1 MKQKHELGVNKKLTI
16 TPYGGL
22 GEIGMNC
29 MLIETESTAILI
41 DCGLMF
47 SELDHFG
54 VEFVIPNFSH
64 MLTKKA
70 KIKAIFA
77 THGHEDHIGALSF
90 ALKAGIRAPIY
101 ASQFTTLMIRE
112 RLKETGMHET
122 VPLNVMNPGGHVDVG
137 DIRITA
143 ASVNH
148 SIIDAFALLID
159 TPLGKIIH
167 TGDFKMD
174 ASPHFGDIMDQ
185 SVFKKAGDEGVLL
198 LMSDSTNV
206 EREEHGHQDTNI
218 AENFEELFKKAEGLI
233 LISMFSSNVGRMAN
247 IFTMA
252 EKMGKK
258 IALTGRSM
266 EQNVRLAHERGVIS
280 VNSNLFIPIDNLRQY
295 DRKKVIVMST
305 GCQGEPRSALNRIA
319 HAEHAH
325 VKLDQGDLVILSSS
339 EIPGN
344 EVSISKLINELF
356 KCGADVLYDAI
367 EDVHTS
373 GHATRPELKKMIEM
387 VKPQFFLPIHGEYR
401 HLVHHATLA
410 EECGVKSENIC
421 VVQNGEVIEVG
432 PDGIQIVDEI
442 TELRVLVA
450 GREGDEITKTLLKDR
465 RRLGE
470 MGVVFCLMTREKDSG
485 KILSKPEIIAR
496 GLVNETMES
505 WLLDEALKVVQ
516 EQIQRYKKEL
526 NQGVINKDFAEEI
539 RVELR
544 RFFERNIGK
553 KPTVIPMIMDV

>member
-1 MKQKHELGVNKKLTI
+1 MNKKITI

-29 MLIETESTAILI
+29 MLIESENSAILI

-64 MLTKKA
+64 LLTKKD
-70 KIKAIFA
+70 KIRAIFA

-90 ALKAGIRAPIY
+90 ALRAGIRAPVY
-101 ASQFTTLMIRE
+101 SSQFTSLMIRE
-112 RLKETGMHET
+112 RLRETGILEAT
-122 VPLNVMNPGGHVDVG
+122 ELKVMNPGSKLDFG
-137 DIRITA
+137 DFKVTA

-148 SIIDAFALLID
+148 SIIDSYALFID
-159 TPLGKIIH
+159 TPIGKIIH

-174 ASPHFGDIMDQ
+174 ASPYFGDVMDKND
-185 SVFKKAGDEGVLL
+185 FEKAGEEGVLL

-206 EREEHGHQDTNI
+206 ERDHHALQDEHI
-218 AENFEELFKKAEGLI
+218 AERFEELFKKAEGLI

-247 IFTMA
+247 IFEIA
-252 EKMGKK
+252 RKMGKK

-280 VNSNLFIPIDNLRQY
+280 FDSSLFVPIDEIRRYNRNDL
-295 DRKKVIVMST
+295 IVMST

-319 HAEHAH
+319 HDEHAH

-339 EIPGN
+339 QIPGN

-356 KCGADVLYDAI
+356 KCGAEILYDSI

-373 GHATRPELKKMIEM
+373 GHATKPELKKMLEM
-387 VKPQFFLPIHGEYR
+387 VKPKFFLPIHGEYR
-401 HLVHHATLA
+401 HLVHHADLA
-410 EECGVKSENIC
+410 EETGVKSENIC
-421 VVQNGEVIEVG
+421 IAQNGDVVELSPDTIEITDEV
-432 PDGIQIVDEI
+432 

-450 GREGDEITKTLLKDR
+450 DRSGTEITKSLLKDR
-465 RRLGE
+465 RRLAE
-470 MGVVFCLMTREKDSG
+470 TGVVFCLMTREKDSG
-485 KILSKPEIIAR
+485 KILSKPEVIAK
-496 GLVNETMES
+496 GLINESLEPWLVGES
-505 WLLDEALKVVQ
+505 VKVIE
-516 EQIQRYKKEL
+516 EQILRYKQDLK
-526 NQGVINKDFAEEI
+526 NGVKNKDFAEEVRI
-539 RVELR
+539 EVR
-544 RFFERNIGK
+544 RFIERNTGK
-553 KPTVIPMIMDV
+553 KPTVIPLIMDV

>member
-1 MKQKHELGVNKKLTI
+1 MNKKLTI

-29 MLIETESTAILI
+29 MLIETESNAILI

-54 VEFVIPNFSH
+54 VEFVIPNFTH
-64 MLTKKA
+64 LLTKKN

-112 RLKETGMHET
+112 RLRETGMHET
-122 VPLNVMNPGGHVDVG
+122 VPLNVLAPGQHVEFG
-137 DIRITA
+137 DLKIKV

-148 SIIDAFALLID
+148 SIIDAFALFID
-159 TPLGKIIH
+159 TPIGKIIH
-167 TGDFKMD
+167 TGDFKID
-174 ASPHFGDIMDQ
+174 ASPHFGDIMDTNE
-185 SVFKKAGDEGVLL
+185 FKKAGDEGVLL

-206 EREEHGHQDTNI
+206 EREEHGLQDEKI
-218 AENFEELFKKAEGLI
+218 AARFEELFQKAEGMI
-233 LISMFSSNVGRMAN
+233 LVSMFSSNVGRMAN
-247 IFTMA
+247 IFALA

-266 EQNVRLAHERGVIS
+266 EQNVRLAHERGALT
-280 VNSNLFIPIDNLRQY
+280 VNSNLFIPIDHIRKY
-295 DRKKVIVMST
+295 DRKNVIVMST

-339 EIPGN
+339 QIPGN
-344 EVSISKLINELF
+344 EVPISKLINELF
-356 KCGADVLYDAI
+356 KCGAEILYDTI

-373 GHATRPELKKMIEM
+373 GHATRPELKQMLEM
-387 VKPQFFLPIHGEYR
+387 TKPKFFLPIHGEYR
-401 HLVHHATLA
+401 HLVHHAVLA
-410 EECGVKSENIC
+410 EECGVLSGNIC
-421 VVQNGEVIEVG
+421 VAQNGEVVEVG
-432 PDGIQIVDEI
+432 PDSIQIVDEI
-442 TELRVLVA
+442 TELRILVA
-450 GREGDEITKTLLKDR
+450 GREGTEVTKTLLKDR

-470 MGVVFCLMTREKDSG
+470 MGVVFCLLTREKESG

-496 GLVNETMES
+496 GLVNESLES
-505 WLLDEALKVVQ
+505 WLIDEAIKVVQ
-516 EQIQRYKKEL
+516 GQIVRYKQEM
-526 NQGVINKDFAEEI
+526 NQGIVNKDFAEEI
-539 RVELR
+539 RIELR

-553 KPTVIPMIMDV
+553 KPTVIPLIMDV

>member
-1 MKQKHELGVNKKLTI
+1 MNKKITI

-29 MLIETESTAILI
+29 MLIESENSAILI

-64 MLTKKA
+64 LLTKKD
-70 KIKAIFA
+70 KIRAIFA

-90 ALKAGIRAPIY
+90 ALRAGIRAPVY
-101 ASQFTTLMIRE
+101 SSQFTSLMIRE
-112 RLKETGMHET
+112 RLRETGILEAT
-122 VPLNVMNPGGHVDVG
+122 ELKVMNPGSKLDFG
-137 DIRITA
+137 DFKVTA

-148 SIIDAFALLID
+148 SIIDSYALFID
-159 TPLGKIIH
+159 TPIGKIIH

-174 ASPHFGDIMDQ
+174 ASPYFGDVMDKND
-185 SVFKKAGDEGVLL
+185 FEKAGEEGVLL

-206 EREEHGHQDTNI
+206 ERDHHALQDEHI
-218 AENFEELFKKAEGLI
+218 AERFEELFKKAEGLI

-247 IFTMA
+247 IFEIA
-252 EKMGKK
+252 RKMGKK

-280 VNSNLFIPIDNLRQY
+280 FDSSLFVPIDEIRRYNRNDL
-295 DRKKVIVMST
+295 IVMST

-319 HAEHAH
+319 HDEHAH

-339 EIPGN
+339 QIPGN

-356 KCGADVLYDAI
+356 KCGAEILYDSI

-373 GHATRPELKKMIEM
+373 GHATKPELKKMLEM
-387 VKPQFFLPIHGEYR
+387 VKPKFFLPIHGEYR
-401 HLVHHATLA
+401 HLVHHADLA
-410 EECGVKSENIC
+410 EETGVKSENIC
-421 VVQNGEVIEVG
+421 IAQNGDVVELSPDTIEITDEV
-432 PDGIQIVDEI
+432 

-450 GREGDEITKTLLKDR
+450 DRSGTEITKSLLKDR
-465 RRLGE
+465 RRLAE
-470 MGVVFCLMTREKDSG
+470 TGVVYCLMTREKDSG
-485 KILSKPEIIAR
+485 KILSKPEVIAK
-496 GLVNETMES
+496 GLINESLEPWLVGES
-505 WLLDEALKVVQ
+505 VKVIE
-516 EQIQRYKKEL
+516 EQILRYKQDLK
-526 NQGVINKDFAEEI
+526 NGVKNKDFAEEVRI
-539 RVELR
+539 EVR
-544 RFFERNIGK
+544 RFIERNTGK
-553 KPTVIPMIMDV
+553 KPTVIPLIMDV

>member
-1 MKQKHELGVNKKLTI
+1 MNKKITI

-29 MLIETESTAILI
+29 MLIESENSAILI

-64 MLTKKA
+64 LLTKKD
-70 KIKAIFA
+70 KIRAIFA

-90 ALKAGIRAPIY
+90 ALRAGIRAPVY
-101 ASQFTTLMIRE
+101 SSQFTSLMIRE
-112 RLKETGMHET
+112 RLRETGILEAT
-122 VPLNVMNPGGHVDVG
+122 ELKVMNPGSKLDFG
-137 DIRITA
+137 DFKVTA

-148 SIIDAFALLID
+148 SIIDSYALFID
-159 TPLGKIIH
+159 TPIGKIIH

-174 ASPHFGDIMDQ
+174 ASPYFGDVMDKND
-185 SVFKKAGDEGVLL
+185 FEKAGEEGVLL

-206 EREEHGHQDTNI
+206 ERDHHALQDEHI
-218 AENFEELFKKAEGLI
+218 AERFEELFKKAEGLI

-247 IFTMA
+247 IFEIA
-252 EKMGKK
+252 RKMGKK

-280 VNSNLFIPIDNLRQY
+280 FDSSLFVPIDEIRRYNRNDL
-295 DRKKVIVMST
+295 IVMST

-319 HAEHAH
+319 HDEHAH

-339 EIPGN
+339 QIPGN

-356 KCGADVLYDAI
+356 KCGAEILYDSI

-373 GHATRPELKKMIEM
+373 GHATKPELKKMLEM
-387 VKPQFFLPIHGEYR
+387 VKPKFFLPIHGEYR
-401 HLVHHATLA
+401 HLVHHADLA
-410 EECGVKSENIC
+410 EETGVKSENIC
-421 VVQNGEVIEVG
+421 IAQNGDVVELSPDTIEITDEV
-432 PDGIQIVDEI
+432 

-450 GREGDEITKTLLKDR
+450 DRSGTEITKSLLKDR
-465 RRLGE
+465 RRLAE
-470 MGVVFCLMTREKDSG
+470 TGVVFCLMTREKDSG
-485 KILSKPEIIAR
+485 KILSKPEVIAK
-496 GLVNETMES
+496 GLINESLES
-505 WLLDEALKVVQ
+505 WLVGESVKVIE
-516 EQIQRYKKEL
+516 EQILRYKQDLK
-526 NQGVINKDFAEEI
+526 NGVKNKDFAEEVRI
-539 RVELR
+539 EVR
-544 RFFERNIGK
+544 RFIERNTGK
-553 KPTVIPMIMDV
+553 KPTVIPLIMDV

>member
-1 MKQKHELGVNKKLTI
+1 MNKKLII

-29 MLIETESTAILI
+29 MLIETENSAILI

-64 MLTKKA
+64 LLTKKD
-70 KIKAIFA
+70 KIRAIIA
-77 THGHEDHIGALSF
+77 THGHEDHIGAISF

-112 RLKETGMHET
+112 RLRDTGMHET
-122 VPLNVMNPGGHVDVG
+122 VPLNVMAPGTSVELG
-137 DIRITA
+137 DLKITV

-148 SIIDAFALLID
+148 SIIDAFALFID
-159 TPLGKIIH
+159 TPIGKIIH
-167 TGDFKMD
+167 TGDFKID
-174 ASPHFGDIMDQ
+174 ASPHFGNMMDQ
-185 SVFKKAGDEGVLL
+185 NEFKKAGEEGVLL

-206 EREEHGHQDTNI
+206 ERDHEALQDDKI
-218 AENFEELFKKAEGLI
+218 ALRFEELFKKAEGLI
-233 LISMFSSNVGRMAN
+233 LVSMFSSNVGRMAN
-247 IFTMA
+247 IFA
-252 EKMGKK
+252 LADKMGKK

-266 EQNVRLAHERGVIS
+266 EQNVRLAHERGVLS
-280 VNSNLFIPIDNLRQY
+280 FDSDLFIPIEKISQY

-325 VKLDQGDLVILSSS
+325 VKLDQRDLVILSSS
-339 EIPGN
+339 QIPGN

-356 KCGADVLYDAI
+356 KCGADILYDTI

-373 GHATRPELKKMIEM
+373 GHATRPELKQMLEM
-387 VKPQFFLPIHGEYR
+387 VKPKYFIPIHGEYR
-401 HLVHHATLA
+401 HLVHHAQLA
-410 EECGVKSENIC
+410 EECGVIPENIC
-421 VVQNGEVIEVG
+421 VVENGEVVELG
-432 PDGIQIVDEI
+432 PDSLQIVDQI

-450 GREGDEITKTLLKDR
+450 GREGSEITKTLLKDR

-496 GLVNETMES
+496 GLVSEAMEP
-505 WLLDEALKVVQ
+505 WLLDEAAKVVQ
-516 EQIQRYKKEL
+516 GQIAKYKQDLKM
-526 NQGVINKDFAEEI
+526 GVAHQDFAEEI
-539 RVELR
+539 RIELR
-544 RFFERNIGK
+544 RFLERNLGK
-553 KPTVIPMIMDV
+553 KPTVIPLIMDI